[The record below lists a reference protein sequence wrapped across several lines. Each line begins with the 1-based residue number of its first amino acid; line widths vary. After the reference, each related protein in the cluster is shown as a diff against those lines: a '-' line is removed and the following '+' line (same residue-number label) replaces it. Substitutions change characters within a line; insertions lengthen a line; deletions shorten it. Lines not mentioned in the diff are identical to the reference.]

1 MSDPKQN
8 GQEHVKSRFDD
19 DEEVDRAIKI
29 AVREAIRVHK
39 RAGNPIAVSQ
49 NGKVVI
55 IQPED
60 IVIPEGP
67 L

>member
-1 MSDPKQN
+1 VSEAKQSDRQR
-8 GQEHVKSRFDD
+8 VKSRFEDG
-19 DEEVDRAIKI
+19 EEVDRVAKI
-29 AVREAIRVHK
+29 AVREALRVHK

-49 NGKVVI
+49 DGKVVI

-60 IVIPEGP
+60 IVIPDGP